1 MLHALPLQL
10 PPVHRRRPM
19 HRVNQDMLELHLGDS
34 TYTPLHGPC
43 PCVPHVCRD
52 SVAVRPP
59 WLCFRRTER
68 SAGCDRRSGVCR
80 QGVWRR
86 SALAA
91 KQPTVF
97 FLGDLNFRLRMTDA
111 DVRPLLRRG
120 ALDRLLARDEL
131 TPALGSVDGVF
142 GGWREGAITFPPT
155 FKFAKGT
162 DRYVGDPLEGAGP
175 SRGCTRRAA
184 DARLDVQL

>member
-1 MLHALPLQL
+1 MQ
-10 PPVHRRRPM
+10 
-19 HRVNQDMLELHLGDS
+19 
-34 TYTPLHGPC
+34 
-43 PCVPHVCRD
+43 
-52 SVAVRPP
+52 
-59 WLCFRRTER
+59 R
-68 SAGCDRRSGVCR
+68 SAGGDGRTGACR
-80 QGVWRR
+80 QGTWTR

-97 FLGDLNFRLRMTDA
+97 FLGDLNFRLRMADA

-162 DRYVGDPLEGAGP
+162 DRYVGDPLEGARP
-175 SRGCTRRAA
+175 PCRCMR
-184 DARLDVQL
+184 